1 MRKRQRT
8 GTFLGIASAPLTAPK
23 NGEPTMSPKS
33 YRSFQEF
40 EREEIRP
47 YMKVGFTMEDFV
59 EESSFDGELNF
70 DADYDPFECDD

>member
-1 MRKRQRT
+1 
-8 GTFLGIASAPLTAPK
+8 
-23 NGEPTMSPKS
+23 MSPKS